1 MRRALFL
8 IIQILF
14 LPHLILFLFHRNKQL
29 IIRDLYSSNPNPESS
44 FKTLYN
50 LTYELAIN
58 KYFRTLFYFRT
69 RGIFA
74 SVLRVFYPKERYF
87 TIDMHTK
94 IGGGVILAH
103 PYGSIINAESVGDNL
118 YVNQLVTIGEN
129 NGKKPVLGNNVKLY
143 TNCSVIG
150 DITIGDNVVVGAGAV
165 VTKSVPDFCTIVGN
179 PARIINTEHIQPPTT

>member
-1 MRRALFL
+1 
-8 IIQILF
+8 
-14 LPHLILFLFHRNKQL
+14 
-29 IIRDLYSSNPNPESS
+29 
-44 FKTLYN
+44 
-50 LTYELAIN
+50 
-58 KYFRTLFYFRT
+58 
-69 RGIFA
+69 
-74 SVLRVFYPKERYF
+74 VLRVFYPKERYF